1 MCITLRNAIVAV
13 AKICKKYR
21 KPWKSYV
28 SFSIVWADQA
38 VLGRFEIF
46 CHFDK
51 VSYFTMEDDNSFWLL
66 AKNLKKRSFEA
77 RSLHILSI
85 SWDKFLIL
93 CSTPYLANAF
103 VKLEVEHRIRIS
115 KLKDQNHLQ
124 MYRGHAGIFSLG
136 NQDPCNSVIM
146 DISKIF
152 LSQKGSI
159 SSSKFE
165 LFLPV

>member
-1 MCITLRNAIVAV
+1 MLL
-13 AKICKKYR
+13 YR
-21 KPWKSYV
+21 FCCFDFLVSIWSDLQVTMEGLCTKHL
-28 SFSIVWADQA
+28 SFS
-38 VLGRFEIF
+38 
-46 CHFDK
+46 
-51 VSYFTMEDDNSFWLL
+51 LL

-77 RSLHILSI
+77 RSLHILGL

>member
-1 MCITLRNAIVAV
+1 MEGLCTKHL
-13 AKICKKYR
+13 
-21 KPWKSYV
+21 
-28 SFSIVWADQA
+28 SFS
-38 VLGRFEIF
+38 
-46 CHFDK
+46 
-51 VSYFTMEDDNSFWLL
+51 LL

-159 SSSKFE
+159 SSLKFE

>member
-1 MCITLRNAIVAV
+1 LKRDPIH
-13 AKICKKYR
+13 
-21 KPWKSYV
+21 
-28 SFSIVWADQA
+28 
-38 VLGRFEIF
+38 IF
-46 CHFDK
+46 G
-51 VSYFTMEDDNSFWLL
+51 
-66 AKNLKKRSFEA
+66 
-77 RSLHILSI
+77 I